1 MAENLII
8 LVAIALVVGVFFLAL
23 FRVLARRE
31 RRALR
36 KVKGANPGTRGVG
49 ALLRFRTK
57 AARSAKCARGIAA
70 VAARC
75 SRQYTGKVPVGWFPR
90 ISRTR
95 ASWARESMAGRIVAE
110 VREADHSPLCA
121 LTGATKAAHCGGKGL
136 SRW

>member
-49 ALLRFRTK
+49 ALLISWRVAYAVLVLVVILSVTSILPW
-57 AARSAKCARGIAA
+57 RSWR
-70 VAARC
+70 
-75 SRQYTGKVPVGWFPR
+75 
-90 ISRTR
+90 
-95 ASWARESMAGRIVAE
+95 
-110 VREADHSPLCA
+110 
-121 LTGATKAAHCGGKGL
+121 
-136 SRW
+136 